1 LMGVVKEMQE
11 LQRRQEEEHRH
22 MTARWEESETTLLDS
37 HKQTTK
43 RLAAAERE
51 VQRLGT
57 TARAVQSREDNSAE
71 TLGSLQRHL
80 QRSAVQQAASP
91 GGAPGVSGSGGEGSG
106 STAVGGVTMLSATT
120 VSSTSS
126 TSYAPP
132 GESQDGAA
140 GSAAGEDGAVAS
152 TPSPPLSVGGVR
164 DFVSRGAAVEVRR
177 FSGYV
182 RFFIEDEAD
191 AVAAGVLEDAP
202 KGGAQAASED
212 AEDAEG
218 AAGASGSSPSSLALY
233 VGSSRAGAGGKT
245 PTMAPPAQTIVGAST
260 GTTTVEDIKQGV
272 QRICGVRVERMELRV
287 GGVRLED
294 DWAGDDFGLEAD
306 CRLLLRVTPFP
317 VSLPTSSSGGGGRT
331 GGTPRLATTPAA
343 TIHLSDLTPT
353 HKMASAGVGSLQ
365 GEGRG
370 GGEDTSVSS
379 LRGRVEVLVEK
390 HIKDVDVANRYTELR
405 RTAMRNT
412 TDVLGGR
419 GRGPKRMVKSLTG
432 KSPAVLRKDLTDAYV
447 WIRGGG

>member
-1 LMGVVKEMQE
+1 
-11 LQRRQEEEHRH
+11 
-22 MTARWEESETTLLDS
+22 MTVRWEESETTLLDS

-57 TARAVQSREDNSAE
+57 TARAVQSREDNSVE

-91 GGAPGVSGSGGEGSG
+91 GGAAGVSGSGGEGSG

-120 VSSTSS
+120 LSS
-126 TSYAPP
+126 TSYAAP
-132 GESQDGAA
+132 GESKDGAT
-140 GSAAGEDGAVAS
+140 GSAAGEDSAAAS
-152 TPSPPLSVGGVR
+152 TPSPPLSVVSVGGVR

-191 AVAAGVLEDAP
+191 AVAADVLEDAP

-212 AEDAEG
+212 AEG
-218 AAGASGSSPSSLALY
+218 AAGAPGASPSSLALY
-233 VGSSRAGAGGKT
+233 VGSSRGGAGGKT

-272 QRICGVRVERMELRV
+272 QRICGVQVERMELRV

-317 VSLPTSSSGGGGRT
+317 VSLPTTSGGGGGT
-331 GGTPRLATTPAA
+331 GSTPRLATTPAA

-353 HKMASAGVGSLQ
+353 QKMASSGGDSLQ
-365 GEGRG
+365 GGGRG

-379 LRGRVEVLVEK
+379 LRGRVEALVEK

-419 GRGPKRMVKSLTG
+419 GRGPKRLVKSLTG

-447 WIRGGG
+447 WISEGGGEERERGRE